1 VDAEGVAG
9 LEGPPRRREIR
20 RLAALP
26 PAAVSPRAPQPA
38 ARAAQRQRAAPPTT
52 QVAVVEP
59 GRPAADEVLGER
71 VLGELQSSM
80 RGCTLAELVR
90 LLGAPP
96 EAIDGACALLT
107 ARAQVVRRGM
117 KFFVA

>member
-1 VDAEGVAG
+1 VAG

-26 PAAVSPRAPQPA
+26 PAAVAPAPP
-38 ARAAQRQRAAPPTT
+38 QRQRAAAATT
-52 QVAVVEP
+52 QVAVVEVESRA
-59 GRPAADEVLGER
+59 GDEALGER
-71 VLGELQSSM
+71 VLAELQSSM

-96 EAIDGACALLT
+96 EVIDSACALLT